1 MINNQYDQDQSILAA
16 KRTWCELGHLPL
28 CQCEKATQKGPL
40 VCIEPLC
47 AEGQSNILKWWGR
60 RPGEKE
66 GFQQKFVKHFC
77 WPQLPFILLVQISE
91 CGGVVWRHLDIV
103 VKGRDDKRDASHV
116 TAMCERGSKR
126 SRPRCLSI
134 KVMSCF
140 SPLLPICALDGSHQ
154 CGGGGVSRE
163 AMPTI
168 ENPLKQSFSH
178 LLGLMTGLNCAEQQC
193 SVLTTG

>member
-1 MINNQYDQDQSILAA
+1 M
-16 KRTWCELGHLPL
+16 
-28 CQCEKATQKGPL
+28 KG
-40 VCIEPLC
+40 
-47 AEGQSNILKWWGR
+47 S
-60 RPGEKE
+60 
-66 GFQQKFVKHFC
+66 
-77 WPQLPFILLVQISE
+77 
-91 CGGVVWRHLDIV
+91 
-103 VKGRDDKRDASHV
+103 DDKRDASHV

-126 SRPRCLSI
+126 SLPGSLSF
-134 KVMSCF
+134 KDMSCF

-193 SVLTTG
+193 SVLPTGEDVSVRVFQVTRLGCTKFPFGKFWVCNI